1 MLLVIELLFLGAGT
15 WAITRGRLPALPFRL
30 LFGKGRYELPPT
42 QARLFGLLIAS
53 PWPVTL
59 AVALAL
65 AALLGQKS
73 IGYSIVFEYAYDAL
87 VIGATVI
94 IARHIRR
101 PAAGKSN
108 SPGAVSSSAKKER
121 R

>member
-65 AALLGQKS
+65 AALLGQQS
-73 IGYSIVFEYAYDAL
+73 VTYSIIFEYVYDVL
-87 VIGATVI
+87 VIAATVL
-94 IARHIRR
+94 IARKIRR
-101 PAAGKSN
+101 PAPGKS
-108 SPGAVSSSAKKER
+108 ASSKVVRSTVKKER
-121 R
+121 P